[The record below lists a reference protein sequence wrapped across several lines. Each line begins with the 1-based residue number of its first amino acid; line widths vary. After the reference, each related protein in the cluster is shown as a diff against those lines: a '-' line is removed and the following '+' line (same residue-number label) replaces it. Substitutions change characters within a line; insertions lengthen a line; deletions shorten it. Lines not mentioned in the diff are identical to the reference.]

1 MTRSER
7 RLASTSSTARC
18 RPAPARAPARAPY
31 RAQDRNRW
39 LCRRIGCSTQR
50 HRCSLRRSTCS
61 RLPRQPRRCVMPR
74 SAGCPP
80 ASGMVTTAC
89 RATSMRSL
97 VRTSRTYAPPS
108 PHRWFVGLICVIRG
122 GEKGL
127 WKEKSAGVATAAM
140 EGTEPKPSGASATS
154 TGTEIDS
161 TPEDGMGVRASAIDD
176 ETKVARLTRW
186 RSRGRQYL
194 FQSARLADTV
204 GCTSPSRRT
213 APNRDD

>member
-1 MTRSER
+1 
-7 RLASTSSTARC
+7 
-18 RPAPARAPARAPY
+18 
-31 RAQDRNRW
+31 
-39 LCRRIGCSTQR
+39 
-50 HRCSLRRSTCS
+50 
-61 RLPRQPRRCVMPR
+61 
-74 SAGCPP
+74 
-80 ASGMVTTAC
+80 MVTTAC

-176 ETKVARLTRW
+176 ETKVARLTP
-186 RSRGRQYL
+186 RSPKRTCSPNVVGAKLSPY
-194 FQSARLADTV
+194 TV
-204 GCTSPSRRT
+204 T
-213 APNRDD
+213 AVDDRYAPYAGATRETTGVSFGS